1 MLIKFFVIVH
11 CHFRTCFTVQKLI
24 LFLSYLQDILNFAC
38 SPSTNLN
45 ASSVNLFEEDVT
57 GSHASLLGVEMVVPR
72 GKCYGR
78 FISKTE

>member
-1 MLIKFFVIVH
+1 MLIKFFMIGH
-11 CHFRTCFTVQKLI
+11 CHFHTCFTVQMLI
-24 LFLSYLQDILNFAC
+24 LFLNYLQVILNFGC

-45 ASSVNLFEEDVT
+45 TSSVKLFEEDVT

-72 GKCYGR
+72 GKCYGT